1 MTETIFSEDNFK
13 RIIEHAPI
21 GIVIIDKEFRWR
33 LVNTRFCEII
43 GYRKKE
49 LVGKTFLD
57 ITYKE
62 DRGQNL
68 ALYDKLTDGVI
79 KEYSFEKRYV
89 RKDGKIIWVR
99 LTVAGVTIKGEY
111 SHLIALIQ
119 DVDETKKFQN
129 EILYKNKELDTLF
142 YKASHDLKSPIKT
155 LEGLYQLL
163 RNEIGPL
170 TENETMNHL
179 GETIGK
185 LKIQNESL
193 LQLVKINEIDPALES
208 VQPFGI
214 IKKCARRHEGLQ
226 LSTKG
231 SANLKMKTDP
241 YFFELIFS
249 KLLHNSVRYSSTQP
263 IRIMVI
269 YKRQA
274 KAHSFSL
281 IDEADGIAPETRD
294 RIFEMFYKGS
304 EKSKGSGLGLYI
316 VKKAVN
322 KLGGD
327 ITVKENRPRGS
338 IFTLTFPNN

>member
-1 MTETIFSEDNFK
+1 MFEFCNSMTETIFSEDNFK

-129 EILYKNKELDTLF
+129 EILYKKIGR
-142 YKASHDLKSPIKT
+142 ASCR
-155 LEGLYQLL
+155 E
-163 RNEIGPL
+163 R
-170 TENETMNHL
+170 
-179 GETIGK
+179 
-185 LKIQNESL
+185 
-193 LQLVKINEIDPALES
+193 V
-208 VQPFGI
+208 
-214 IKKCARRHEGLQ
+214 
-226 LSTKG
+226 
-231 SANLKMKTDP
+231 
-241 YFFELIFS
+241 
-249 KLLHNSVRYSSTQP
+249 
-263 IRIMVI
+263 
-269 YKRQA
+269 
-274 KAHSFSL
+274 
-281 IDEADGIAPETRD
+281 
-294 RIFEMFYKGS
+294 
-304 EKSKGSGLGLYI
+304 
-316 VKKAVN
+316 
-322 KLGGD
+322 
-327 ITVKENRPRGS
+327 
-338 IFTLTFPNN
+338 